1 MSCDG
6 LLKTMFA
13 FEKRSL
19 FLFQGDFV
27 PTYETITNTKYN
39 LQLKFQY
46 LGRHATQ
53 FID

>member
-13 FEKRSL
+13 FEKRS
-19 FLFQGDFV
+19 FFQFQGDFV